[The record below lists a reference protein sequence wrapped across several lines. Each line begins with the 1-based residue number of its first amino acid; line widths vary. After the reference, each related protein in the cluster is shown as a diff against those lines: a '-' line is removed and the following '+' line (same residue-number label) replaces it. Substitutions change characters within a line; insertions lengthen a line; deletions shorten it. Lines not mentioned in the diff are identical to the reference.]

1 MAVRGINKVML
12 VGRLGKDPEV
22 RYIPNGGAVANLQV
36 ATSETWRDKQTG
48 EMREQTEW
56 HRVVLFGKLAEVA
69 GEYLRKGAQV
79 YIEGQLRTRS
89 WEDNGITRYVTEI
102 LVKTTGT
109 MQMLGRAAGAQ
120 TQPEEGQQFSAQ
132 PQPEPQSEAGTKK
145 GGAKTK
151 GRGRKAAQPEPQL
164 QPPEGDDYGFSDD
177 IRAAGSDERREL
189 THAVMRELDAPDN
202 WTMNGE
208 YGSEFGGFF
217 PVQVRFTPAHERF
230 HLALCSPGDVSQVWV
245 LVLVNAGGEPFAVV
259 QVQRRFAPEA
269 VSHSLALAASLDA
282 QGYSVNDII
291 HILMAEGGQA

>member
-1 MAVRGINKVML
+1 MKTELTLNV
-12 VGRLGKDPEV
+12 
-22 RYIPNGGAVANLQV
+22 LQ
-36 ATSETWRDKQTG
+36 TMNTQ
-48 EMREQTEW
+48 
-56 HRVVLFGKLAEVA
+56 
-69 GEYLRKGAQV
+69 EY
-79 YIEGQLRTRS
+79 E
-89 WEDNGITRYVTEI
+89 
-102 LVKTTGT
+102 
-109 MQMLGRAAGAQ
+109 
-120 TQPEEGQQFSAQ
+120 
-132 PQPEPQSEAGTKK
+132 
-145 GGAKTK
+145 
-151 GRGRKAAQPEPQL
+151 
-164 QPPEGDDYGFSDD
+164 D

-245 LVLVNAGGEPFAVV
+245 LV

-282 QGYSVNDII
+282 QGYSVSDII

>member
-1 MAVRGINKVML
+1 MKTELTLNV
-12 VGRLGKDPEV
+12 
-22 RYIPNGGAVANLQV
+22 LQ
-36 ATSETWRDKQTG
+36 
-48 EMREQTEW
+48 
-56 HRVVLFGKLAEVA
+56 
-69 GEYLRKGAQV
+69 
-79 YIEGQLRTRS
+79 
-89 WEDNGITRYVTEI
+89 
-102 LVKTTGT
+102 T
-109 MQMLGRAAGAQ
+109 M
-120 TQPEEGQQFSAQ
+120 SAQ
-132 PQPEPQSEAGTKK
+132 EYE
-145 GGAKTK
+145 
-151 GRGRKAAQPEPQL
+151 
-164 QPPEGDDYGFSDD
+164 D

-217 PVQVRFTPAHERF
+217 PVQSVSRLPTNVFT
-230 HLALCSPGDVSQVWV
+230 ALCSPGDVSQVWV

>member
-1 MAVRGINKVML
+1 MKTELTLNV
-12 VGRLGKDPEV
+12 
-22 RYIPNGGAVANLQV
+22 LQTMN
-36 ATSETWRDKQTG
+36 AQ
-48 EMREQTEW
+48 
-56 HRVVLFGKLAEVA
+56 
-69 GEYLRKGAQV
+69 EY
-79 YIEGQLRTRS
+79 E
-89 WEDNGITRYVTEI
+89 
-102 LVKTTGT
+102 
-109 MQMLGRAAGAQ
+109 
-120 TQPEEGQQFSAQ
+120 
-132 PQPEPQSEAGTKK
+132 
-145 GGAKTK
+145 
-151 GRGRKAAQPEPQL
+151 
-164 QPPEGDDYGFSDD
+164 D

-291 HILMAEGGQA
+291 HILMAEGGQARAHVHRHWFLSAQSNRPHGGRWRRPKNAAIRVTRWLNIRMRGRFSAV